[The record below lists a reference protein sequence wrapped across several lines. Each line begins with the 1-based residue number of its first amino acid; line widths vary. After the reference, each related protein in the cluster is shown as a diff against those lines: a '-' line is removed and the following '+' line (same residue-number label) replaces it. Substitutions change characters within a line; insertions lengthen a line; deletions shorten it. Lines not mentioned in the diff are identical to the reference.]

1 MKTAD
6 VAVALLNGF
15 GAEGADANDQIDTD
29 NERRKQKLAK
39 NIIGSNRQNTVT
51 RQSRTDTTSS
61 RAQAQTRI
69 SAEIEEA
76 QKKIASRAAAR
87 NGQDPS
93 GKNSQFNSQD
103 IKDMVSAS
111 IKASMN
117 EFCRAKQL
125 RLGGGDAARILAEET
140 RTDSGIGEDEEDI
153 PMIKPGEAS
162 LVASFSC
169 LRPSIDGVDSMLRT
183 AVACAAS
190 ALSIQQSITLHSLMN
205 SYTLA
210 TLYRDGFR
218 YGKHMSLVELMM
230 YLLIDQTS
238 YDVSCTARPR
248 LPQFRFLRPPAS
260 MFHPSSIFPTLAQ
273 AVIHLTSMTV
283 GVNYGSKLQSAFAEK
298 KKGPII
304 RSIQTAQSG
313 KLAKL
318 ANAFASQS
326 ISKDQEEKIGIFGR
340 PPFRPNYA
348 TNIVFTFSVLQAAVS
363 SLINHKGK
371 PFYGSILES
380 RKLCLSAGAAVL
392 FAIACMAE
400 TFPFINDLLEL
411 RRMPSRQSKLA
422 ILSIAFADVALC
434 VLCRFLSS
442 RLLDDSSEVEEVL
455 PHSDLDMAADIE
467 EKLLGEESKQ
477 NRNLV
482 LIMLCVMV
490 HMIAEVLFSGA
501 SGGILAYL
509 AGWLF

>member
-15 GAEGADANDQIDTD
+15 GAEGADMNFQIDTD

-39 NIIGSNRQNTVT
+39 KTIGSNRQNSVA
-51 RQSRTDTTSS
+51 RQNRTDASNS
-61 RAQAQTRI
+61 PAQAQTRI

-76 QKKIASRAAAR
+76 QKAIAGRIAAR
-87 NGQDPS
+87 NRQDSIGQ
-93 GKNSQFNSQD
+93 NIQYNLQD

-111 IKASMN
+111 IKANMN
-117 EFCRAKQL
+117 ERRRAKQL
-125 RLGGGDAARILAEET
+125 SLGGGEAARILAEET
-140 RTDSGIGEDEEDI
+140 RTDSGISEDKEEEDM

-190 ALSIQQSITLHSLMN
+190 TLSIQQSITLDSLMA
-205 SYTLA
+205 SYNMA
-210 TLYRDGFR
+210 TLYRRGFR
-218 YGKHMSLVELMM
+218 YGEYMWLVELITDD
-230 YLLIDQTS
+230 LIDWKS
-238 YDVSCTARPR
+238 YSASCTARPR
-248 LPQFRFLRPPAS
+248 LPQSRTLRPPTS

-304 RSIQTAQSG
+304 RSFQTAQSG
-313 KLAKL
+313 KLTKL

-326 ISKDQEEKIGIFGR
+326 KSKDQEEEKTGIFGR
-340 PPFRPNYA
+340 PPFRPNYE
-348 TNIVFTFSVLQAAVS
+348 TNILFTFSVLQATVS
-363 SLINHKGK
+363 SLINHKGT

-380 RKLCLSAGAAVL
+380 RPLCLSAGVTVL
-392 FAIACMAE
+392 FAIACMTE
-400 TFPFINDLLEL
+400 TFPFLNDFLEL

-434 VLCRFLSS
+434 LLCRFISS
-442 RLLDDSSEVEEVL
+442 RLLDSSEVQEAL
-455 PHSDLDMAADIE
+455 PHSDPDIAADVE

-477 NRNLV
+477 NRDLV
-482 LIMLCVMV
+482 LIILCFMVYML
-490 HMIAEVLFSGA
+490 AEVVFFG
-501 SGGILAYL
+501 
-509 AGWLF
+509 